1 MKWIR
6 KESGF
11 TIIEIVVVLIV
22 MSIIT
27 AFSISRGINPRTDLN
42 IQTEVLKTHLRHA
55 QARALNSNIP
65 WGIRTNA
72 AGDIYWL
79 FQYQNPTITIINLP
93 GEDNSTVSLTPEGIT
108 ITAGTYS
115 FDSRGRPYYTSETGE
130 PAAAGTDLLTLGA
143 DQVIT
148 LLKSGETQTITITK
162 STGFIP

>member
-1 MKWIR
+1 MRWIR
-6 KESGF
+6 RESGF
-11 TIIEIVVVLIV
+11 TILEIVVVLIV

-27 AFSISRGINPRTDLN
+27 AFSISRGLSPRTELS

-55 QARALNSNIP
+55 HSRALNSTNP

-72 AGDIYWL
+72 GGDTYWL
-79 FQYQNPTITIINLP
+79 FEYQNPTVTVFKLP
-93 GEDNSTVSLTPEGIT
+93 GESSSTVSLTSKGIT

-115 FDSRGRPYYTSETGE
+115 FDARGIPYYTSETGE
-130 PAAAGTDLLTLGA
+130 PAAAGTSLSNLGA

-148 LLKSGETQTITITK
+148 LLKSGVTETVTITK